1 MVIGRRGRLE
11 LRHHDRIR
19 WALNIGVHVVDNSLE
34 VIGRFLQLPQLL
46 VGSCLIMECRDD
58 EGSINCLATVGSKLK
73 QLLRLLQ
80 IHQPLLILLIV
91 YTFHPPLIQLLQ
103 TIHKPAYTNPNTLPS
118 SLTVSLSSTLP
129 MFTSLRSC
137 DRN

>member
-1 MVIGRRGRLE
+1 MVIGRRGRLK
-11 LRHHDRIR
+11 LRHHYRIR
-19 WALNIGVHVVDNSLE
+19 WALNIGIHVVDDSLE

-46 VGSCLIMECRDD
+46 VGSCLIMKRRDD

-91 YTFHPPLIQLLQ
+91 YTFHPSLIQLLQ
-103 TIHKPAYTNPNTLPS
+103 TIYKPAYTNPNILPS
-118 SLTVSLSSTLP
+118 SLTVSLNSTLP
-129 MFTSLRSC
+129 IFTSLRSC